1 MMADTINSGQ
11 PENQQKVDVEEQKE
25 NVVEAADEAV
35 KPLDVDLD
43 TSDIDVDREDLVLET
58 RHLNKNYGKLHAVND
73 LNLRVPRGS
82 IYGFVGPNGAG
93 KTSTMR
99 ILTTL
104 MLPSSG
110 QAYVNSFSVLDE
122 PRDVR
127 RSIGYMPDFFGVY
140 DDMKVW
146 EYLDFFAAC
155 YEIPDSER
163 PGLINDLLEL
173 VDLKHRRD
181 DMVDKLS
188 RGMKQRLCLA
198 RTLAH
203 DPQVLI
209 LDEPASGLDPRA
221 RIEIRSLLVELAKM
235 GKTIFFS
242 SHILADVSEICTDIG
257 IIEAGQMVMQGPI
270 DQMRRQIM
278 PHRQIVITLLDEV
291 EKAKE
296 ALMTVPG
303 IEEIVDMEPDAGKPR
318 LQVNFSGEDSGISD
332 LLAALT
338 ARGIRVMNFAEQTH
352 DLETVFMKATRG
364 IVS

>member
-1 MMADTINSGQ
+1 MQSTNPTPAND
-11 PENQQKVDVEEQKE
+11 
-25 NVVEAADEAV
+25 
-35 KPLDVDLD
+35 DLIIE
-43 TSDIDVDREDLVLET
+43 TRDLVK
-58 RHLNKNYGKLHAVND
+58 RYGKLTAINH
-73 LNLRVPRGS
+73 LSLQVPRGA

-110 QAYVNSFSVLDE
+110 QAFVNGHEVTKD
-122 PRDVR
+122 PRAVR
-127 RSIGYMPDFFGVY
+127 RAIGYMPDFFGVY

-155 YEIPDSER
+155 YDIPEADR

-173 VDLKHRRD
+173 VDLTHRRD

-221 RIEIRSLLVELAKM
+221 RVEIRELLVELSKM

-242 SHILADVSEICTDIG
+242 SHILADVAEICTHIG
-257 IIEAGQMVMQGPI
+257 IVEAGQMVMQGRMDEI
-270 DQMRRQIM
+270 QRQLVTNREI
-278 PHRQIVITLLDEV
+278 IVTLLDRLE
-291 EKAKE
+291 EAKE
-296 ALMTVPG
+296 TLMAVPG
-303 IEEIVDMEPDAGKPR
+303 VIQVVDLPEENNKKRLRADFTGDDTVSSAMLQALAGKGIPV
-318 LQVNFSGEDSGISD
+318 VNFS
-332 LLAALT
+332 
-338 ARGIRVMNFAEQTH
+338 EQAQ
-352 DLETVFMKATRG
+352 DLESVFMRVTKG